1 MNRYKDRRAKLI
13 GSIDADAF
21 LVFDLDRVLPRNID
35 HENLFYLT
43 GYTGEGALFVCQD
56 QAILLT
62 DSRYI
67 EQASKEAPDLT
78 LHHAEGDYLAEIA
91 RVIQEKRIQRL
102 AFASRRMPLFI
113 VKKLGE
119 IPGIELVPT
128 DDPVRKIRAI
138 KDGDE
143 IELIRKATKIS
154 EEALADLIE
163 EIEPGMNEVDIVFRF
178 DLLMRKKG
186 ADRSSFDIIV
196 ASGPNSSLPHYRP
209 SLGRRTLNVG
219 DLLLLDF
226 GAVVEEYCSDMTRTF
241 AVGKATG
248 KQQDVYDWVLKATE
262 ASLSK
267 LRAGVPGQEVYQA
280 AVDVIG
286 GSPYKDYMFLST
298 VGHGVGL
305 EVHELP
311 RLGLDPVILEPGM
324 VVTIEPGIYIPGF
337 GGVRIEELAVVT
349 EDGYE
354 LLTGFP
360 CHQLV
365 EIGR

>member
-163 EIEPGMNEVDIVFRF
+163 EIEPGMNEVDIAFRF
-178 DLLMRKKG
+178 DLLMKKG
-186 ADRSSFDIIV
+186 
-196 ASGPNSSLPHYRP
+196 SGS
-209 SLGRRTLNVG
+209 
-219 DLLLLDF
+219 
-226 GAVVEEYCSDMTRTF
+226 
-241 AVGKATG
+241 
-248 KQQDVYDWVLKATE
+248 
-262 ASLSK
+262 
-267 LRAGVPGQEVYQA
+267 
-280 AVDVIG
+280 
-286 GSPYKDYMFLST
+286 
-298 VGHGVGL
+298 
-305 EVHELP
+305 
-311 RLGLDPVILEPGM
+311 
-324 VVTIEPGIYIPGF
+324 
-337 GGVRIEELAVVT
+337 
-349 EDGYE
+349 
-354 LLTGFP
+354 
-360 CHQLV
+360 
-365 EIGR
+365 